1 MSERS
6 FSSPPFALGA
16 GFAVIVLFGFA
27 VYAWTGPTASPPN
40 NNVAAPISVG
50 SAGQV
55 KQGDFATL
63 GNLGVGTPSPSQKL
77 DVAGY
82 AKANGFCIGSSCIT
96 SWSSGGSGFTGSGS
110 TNYVAKFTGATSLGN
125 SIIYDNGNVGIGTQ
139 SPSQKLDVSGY
150 VRGSSGL
157 CIGNNCRTSWPQG
170 S

>member
-6 FSSPPFALGA
+6 FSSPSFALGA
-16 GFAVIVLFGFA
+16 VFAIIVLFGFA

-40 NNVAAPISVG
+40 NNVAAPINVG

-96 SWSSGGSGFTGSGS
+96 SW
-110 TNYVAKFTGATSLGN
+110 
-125 SIIYDNGNVGIGTQ
+125 
-139 SPSQKLDVSGY
+139 
-150 VRGSSGL
+150 
-157 CIGNNCRTSWPQG
+157 PQG
-170 S
+170 SLGGQFWIEDPTWEQSPLTCPSGSIMVGISGKGSITLGDQDDEYEVDVIKDIDILCQWINL